1 MGEVSIKNK
10 SDPRAVR
17 TRKLLVESLM
27 KLMASRPFAEISV
40 QDLAAEATL
49 NRATFYAHFE
59 DKQGLLEYA
68 TCESFREVLEKRLE
82 LHSSLEPESL
92 KDLILAVCEF
102 LGRLFTHCKSVH
114 LSEDAFDA
122 VEHQVKAQ
130 VHSRLLEWLKLARS
144 GSGKAPYSLELA
156 ATGASWSIYG
166 ISLQWARGPRTQS
179 AEKLVRLVQPMME
192 ALLKAGSKGFD

>member
-10 SDPRAVR
+10 NDPRAVR
-17 TRKLLVESLM
+17 TRKLLVEGLM

-59 DKQGLLEYA
+59 DKQGLLEFA
-68 TCESFREVLEKRLE
+68 TRESFRELLEKRLE
-82 LHSSLEPESL
+82 LHSSLEHESL

-102 LGRLFTHCKSVH
+102 LERLFTHCKSVQ

-130 VHSRLLEWLKLARS
+130 VHTRLLEWLKLARS

-156 ATGASWSIYG
+156 ATAASWAIYG

-179 AEKLVRLVQPMME
+179 AEKLVRLVLPMME
-192 ALLKAGSKGFD
+192 ALLKAGIKGFD